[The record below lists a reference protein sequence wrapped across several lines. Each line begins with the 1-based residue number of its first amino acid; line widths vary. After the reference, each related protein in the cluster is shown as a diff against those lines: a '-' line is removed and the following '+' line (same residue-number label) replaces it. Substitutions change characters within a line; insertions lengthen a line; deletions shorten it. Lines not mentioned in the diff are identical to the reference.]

1 MTMTESQLENNIIK
15 ILETKGYKH
24 IYGPNIAPDS
34 KNPERET
41 FEDVILKERLTKAI
55 DKLNPDI
62 PTEAKQQA
70 IKQILN
76 IHTPD
81 VTFNNEK
88 FHKYLTDGIEIEY
101 LKGSDMVGARV
112 ILIDYD
118 NPENNEWLAVNQYV
132 IQYNNLIKRPD
143 IILFVNGLPL
153 VGIEL
158 KNPEDEKATL
168 LTAYRQFQTYKKY
181 IPSLYDYN
189 SLLIVS
195 DGIDAKYGALTAPW
209 TRFMHWKTKDGI
221 KEDPITEPQ
230 INTMI
235 HGLLNHSTL
244 LELIKDFTVFETE
257 EKFDNET
264 GLKTI
269 ETMKKVAAYHQ
280 YYAVKKAIDSTIE
293 AASQEGDGKAGVM
306 WHTQGSGKSLSM
318 VFYTGK
324 IVQRLD
330 NPTVVVITDRNDLD
344 NQLFD
349 TFAASSQLLRQEPI
363 QAKNRAHLRELLNTT
378 GGGVIFTTIQKFS
391 PFEDED
397 DYPLLS
403 ERKNIV
409 VVADEAHRSQYGFG
423 AKERYVK
430 DEEGNEIGTK
440 TTYGYAKYLRDAVP
454 NASFIGFTGTPIE
467 KEDRSTPRVF
477 GEYIDIYDVAQ
488 AVEDKAT
495 VPIYYESRLA
505 QIHLKE
511 EYREQLDEE
520 VSEITESES
529 STATEKAKAKWT
541 RLEAIVGHE
550 ARIKDIAK
558 DILEHFESR
567 QEVFEGKAMI
577 VCMSRRIA
585 VEMYEE
591 IIKLKPE
598 WHNENLNEGNIKVVM
613 TSAST
618 DPLNWQLH
626 KTTKDQRK
634 ELAERFKDADDEL
647 KIVIVR
653 DMWLTGFDA
662 PCVTTMYVDKPMQG
676 HTLMQAIARVNR
688 IYKEKTG
695 GLVVDYIGI
704 ASDLKKALARYSESG
719 GKGEPAMDINE
730 AISIMK
736 EKYEI
741 VQDLLWGFNY
751 KKYFKADVNEKL
763 KVLLEA
769 QEFILEKEIGK
780 DEFVKYVTELSKA
793 FALVVPNIEAM
804 KIKDDV
810 GFFQAVKARLVKYEP
825 TGEQKSD
832 EEIETAIRQIV
843 DKAVVSE
850 GIVDIYKEA
859 GIKNPD
865 ISILSDEFIE
875 EVKNIKYK
883 NVSIELLKKL
893 LNDEIRIR
901 SRKNLIQTK
910 KLSEMLQSAIEKYQN
925 NVFTSVQMIDELIKI
940 AKEIQEGDKDAKA
953 LGLSEEEISFYDAL
967 SNNESAKELLGDK
980 VLQEI
985 AQDLVKQVKKNAS
998 IDWTIRE
1005 SVRAKLR
1012 RLVKRTLRRYNYP
1025 PDQRKSTTDMVI
1037 KQAELFA
1044 EETIS

>member
-1 MTMTESQLENNIIK
+1 MTESQLENNIIE
-15 ILETKGYKH
+15 ILETQEYKH
-24 IYGPNIAPDS
+24 IYGPDIAPDS
-34 KNPERET
+34 NNPKRES
-41 FEDVILKERLTKAI
+41 FEQVILIENLTKAI
-55 DKLNPDI
+55 DKLNPNI
-62 PTEAKQQA
+62 PYEVKQQA

-81 VTFNNEK
+81 ITFNNEK
-88 FHKYLTDGIEIEY
+88 FHKYLIDGIEIDY
-101 LKGSDMVGARV
+101 LKNGEMVGGRV
-112 ILIDYD
+112 ILMDYD
-118 NPENNEWLAVNQYV
+118 NPENNEWLAINQFV
-132 IQYNNLIKRPD
+132 IQYNNVIKRPD

-168 LTAYRQFQTYKKY
+168 LTAYRQFESYKKY
-181 IPSLYDYN
+181 IPTLYDYN

-195 DGIDAKYGALTAPW
+195 DGIDAKYGSLTAPW
-209 TRFMHWKTKDGI
+209 TRFMNWKTKDGM

-244 LELIKDFTVFETE
+244 LEIIKDFTVFEKE
-257 EKFDNET
+257 EKFNNET
-264 GLKTI
+264 GLKSI
-269 ETMKKVAAYHQ
+269 ETMKKIAAYHQ
-280 YYAVKKAIDSTIE
+280 YYAVKKAVKTTIK
-293 AASQEGDGKAGVM
+293 ASSERGDGKAGVM

-324 IVQRLD
+324 IIQALD
-330 NPTVVVITDRNDLD
+330 NPTIVVITDRNDLD
-344 NQLFD
+344 DQLYD
-349 TFAASSQLLRQEPI
+349 TFAASSQLLRQEPVK
-363 QAKNRAHLRELLNTT
+363 AKNRADLRKLLNTT

-391 PFEDED
+391 PFGDED
-397 DYPLLS
+397 NYPLLS

-409 VVADEAHRSQYGFG
+409 VIADEAHRSQYGFG

-440 TTYGYAKYLRDAVP
+440 TTYGYAKYLRDALP

-495 VPIYYESRLA
+495 VSIYYESRLA

-511 EYREQLDEE
+511 EYKKQLDEE
-520 VSEITESES
+520 VLEITENES
-529 STATEKAKAKWT
+529 YTATERAKAKWT
-541 RLEAIVGHE
+541 RLEAIVGQRE
-550 ARIKDIAK
+550 RVKDIAQ

-567 QEVFEGKAMI
+567 QEVFNGKAMI

-591 IIKLKPE
+591 IIKLRPQ

-613 TSAST
+613 TSSST

-626 KTTKDQRK
+626 KTTKEQRK
-634 ELAERFKDADDEL
+634 ELARRFKDPDDEL

-662 PCVTTMYVDKPMQG
+662 PCVTTMYIDKPMQG

-688 IYKEKTG
+688 IYKGKAG
-695 GLVVDYIGI
+695 GLIVDYIGI
-704 ASDLKKALARYSESG
+704 ASDLKKALAIYSESG
-719 GKGEPAMDINE
+719 GRGEPTLDINR
-730 AISIMK
+730 AVAIMK

-741 VQDLLWGFNY
+741 VQNLLWKFDY
-751 KKYFKADVNEKL
+751 KKYFNEDINEKL
-763 KVLLEA
+763 TTLLEA
-769 QEFILEKEIGK
+769 QEFILSKENGK
-780 DEFVKYVTELSKA
+780 DEFVKHVTELSKA

-804 KIKDDV
+804 KIKEDV

-850 GIVDIYKEA
+850 GVIDIYKEA

-875 EVKNIKYK
+875 EVKNLKYK
-883 NVSIELLKKL
+883 NLSIKLLEKL
-893 LNDEIRIR
+893 LNDEIKIR
-901 SRKNLIQTK
+901 SSKNIIQSK
-910 KLSEMLQSAIEKYQN
+910 KLSEMLQDAIKKYQN
-925 NVFTSVQMIDELIKI
+925 NVLTSVQMIDELIRI
-940 AKEIQEGDKDAKA
+940 AKEIQKEDKSAKE
-953 LGLSEEEISFYDAL
+953 LGLTDEEIAFYDAL
-967 SNNESAKELLGDK
+967 ADNESAKELLGDK
-980 VLQEI
+980 VLKEI
-985 AQDLVKQVKKNAS
+985 AQDLVNQVKKNAS

-1005 SVRAKLR
+1005 SVRARLR
-1012 RLVKRTLRRYNYP
+1012 ILVKRTLRRYNYP
-1025 PDQRKSTTDMVI
+1025 PDRQASATEMVL
-1037 KQAELFA
+1037 KQAELFTT
-1044 EETIS
+1044 ENIS

>member
-1 MTMTESQLENNIIK
+1 MTESQLENNIIK